1 MYTIFTLFLEY
12 NPYLKRFIYEGVLY
26 ATYEV
31 NGLSCVIF
39 NCYTGDVVRD
49 EQIVALAY
57 EGLML

>member
-1 MYTIFTLFLEY
+1 MGQDIQLREIG
-12 NPYLKRFIYEGVLY
+12 KRFIYEGVLY

-31 NGLSCVIF
+31 NGLSWVIF

-49 EQIVALAY
+49 EQIVTLAY